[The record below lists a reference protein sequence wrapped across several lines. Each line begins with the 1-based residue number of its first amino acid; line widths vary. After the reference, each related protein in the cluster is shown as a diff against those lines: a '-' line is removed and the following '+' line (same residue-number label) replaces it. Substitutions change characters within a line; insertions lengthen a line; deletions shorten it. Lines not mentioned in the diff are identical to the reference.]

1 MGFEQEDFALIE
13 LQQRFG
19 IFLPHCLIVD
29 KKRLSRVPEPN
40 FEDDGQLRCLY
51 LAWREGFL
59 SLEDPNNLDIW
70 VPLGM
75 VHLIY
80 TKAASQLSSVP

>member
-1 MGFEQEDFALIE
+1 MGFEQEDFVLIE

-19 IFLPHCLIVD
+19 IFLPHGLVVD
-29 KKRLSRVPEPN
+29 KQRLSRVPEAN
-40 FEDDGQLRCLY
+40 FEDEGQLRWLY
-51 LAWREGFL
+51 LAWREGSL

-70 VPLGM
+70 VSLGM
-75 VHLIY
+75 VHLIN